1 MNKTTNQEIK
11 KYYQLE
17 NVVKDYDKR
26 RFSGYGGNYINKT
39 ETSSILK
46 YINSGKILEIA
57 AGTGRLTKR
66 LVKHKGLNVTC
77 LDSSG
82 EMLKLLKKNIGS
94 ISLIE
99 QSAFDRIKVSNKFD
113 LITALRFF
121 DHFSIIDQGKILK
134 NIKNSLRRNGKIV
147 FSCLN
152 SQSLESFFSR
162 LFYFSKVN
170 FFYSSSEYK
179 KLFAKHGL
187 EIISYHTDF
196 FLPRGIYLLFR
207 NNKTVVN
214 IISGVDRFL
223 LKIFSNN
230 GALYTFNLKFKK

>member
-1 MNKTTNQEIK
+1 MNKTNNQEIK

-17 NVVKDYDKR
+17 NVVKDYDKK
-26 RFSGYGGNYINKT
+26 RFSGYGGNHINKT
-39 ETSSILK
+39 ETSSIIK
-46 YINSGKILEIA
+46 YINSGNILEIA
-57 AGTGRLTKR
+57 AGTGRLTKQ
-66 LVKHKGLNVTC
+66 LVKRKGIKVTC

-94 ISLIE
+94 VNLIE
-99 QSAFDRIKVSNKFD
+99 QSAFDRIKISQKFD

-121 DHFSIIDQGKILK
+121 DHFSIMDQSKILK
-134 NIKNSLRRNGKIV
+134 NIKNSLRKDGKIV

-170 FFYSSSEYK
+170 FFYSSIEYK
-179 KLFAKHGL
+179 KLFTKHGL
-187 EIISYHTDF
+187 EIVSYHSDF
-196 FLPRGIYLLFR
+196 FLPRGIYLMFR
-207 NNKTVVN
+207 NNRAMVN
-214 IISGVDRFL
+214 IISALDRLL
-223 LKIFSNN
+223 LKLFTNN